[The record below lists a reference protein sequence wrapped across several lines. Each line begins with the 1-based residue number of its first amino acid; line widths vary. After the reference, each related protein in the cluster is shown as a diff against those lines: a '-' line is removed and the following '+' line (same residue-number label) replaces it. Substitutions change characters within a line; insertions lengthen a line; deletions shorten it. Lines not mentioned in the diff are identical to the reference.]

1 MLTYKSYDTEYKIKL
16 QITEYQDGQFALNAL
31 CWDDELNFWD
41 NFGTITV
48 NLNYTNNDP
57 APENCAYV
65 DTNNM
70 PDIED
75 WLKENKIAEYTGKKK
90 VSGYCTYPL
99 YKFDIQRIKSIIAE
113 YDKEQ

>member
-1 MLTYKSYDTEYKIKL
+1 
-16 QITEYQDGQFALNAL
+16 
-31 CWDDELNFWD
+31 
-41 NFGTITV
+41 
-48 NLNYTNNDP
+48 
-57 APENCAYV
+57 
-65 DTNNM
+65 M

-113 YDKEQ
+113 HDKEQ